1 MGRTNEVARRKTGGK
16 IENIKV
22 KIAAVANKKKGK
34 SLKVANAQMLTDVD
48 SQKHVVLV
56 SFALGGEP

>member
-1 MGRTNEVARRKTGGK
+1 M
-16 IENIKV
+16 ENIKV
-22 KIAAVANKKKGK
+22 KIPAVANKKKGK